1 MPKSDDD
8 VLNNI
13 LSAQNASPNPSNI
26 PSQNASPNPSAN
38 NNPNASD
45 KQVSTNEI
53 STTPSSEQALSK
65 DELRNINELNILFG
79 EPEIIE
85 DKKDDK

>member
-1 MPKSDDD
+1 MVRVSTS
-8 VLNNI
+8 VV
-13 LSAQNASPNPSNI
+13 
-26 PSQNASPNPSAN
+26 ASPNPSAN

-45 KQVSTNEI
+45 KQISTNEI
-53 STTPSSEQALSK
+53 SITPSSEQALSK

>member
-1 MPKSDDD
+1 MGSEMCIRD
-8 VLNNI
+8 
-13 LSAQNASPNPSNI
+13 SNI

-38 NNPNASD
+38 NIPSQNASS